1 MYSATRLVAAMNLRH
16 GDPVV
21 RVQRLALAVAM
32 MLSSSNVSPM
42 TTILASLLFAVL
54 AGWAR
59 AHVWT
64 RARKTLGWLDG
75 HISLL
80 VSSAQIVC
88 RDPIVGGAH
97 RATRLS
103 SESMSAEVHRLWAM
117 LACAFRTPCDNARS
131 RSRATGNRGAPWPGS

>member
-1 MYSATRLVAAMNLRH
+1 MYSPTRLVAAMNLRH

-32 MLSSSNVSPM
+32 MLSASNVSPV

-64 RARKTLGWLDG
+64 RARKTFSWLDG
-75 HISLL
+75 RASVL

-88 RDPIVGGAH
+88 RSPVFGGVH
-97 RATRLS
+97 RETRQS
-103 SESMSAEVHRLWAM
+103 SESMSADVHRLWAM
-117 LACAFRTPCDNARS
+117 LACASRTLALRTFALPRN
-131 RSRATGNRGAPWPGS
+131 G

>member
-1 MYSATRLVAAMNLRH
+1 MYSASSLVAAMNLRH

-64 RARKTLGWLDG
+64 RARKTLSWLDG
-75 HISLL
+75 RISVL
-80 VSSAQIVC
+80 VSSARIVC
-88 RDPIVGGAH
+88 RDPVFGGAL
-97 RATRLS
+97 REARLS
-103 SESMSAEVHRLWAM
+103 SESMSVDVHRLWAM
-117 LACAFRTPCDNARS
+117 LACASRTLS
-131 RSRATGNRGAPWPGS
+131 HFAPAQRVT

>member
-32 MLSSSNVSPM
+32 MLSSSNVSPV

-64 RARKTLGWLDG
+64 RARKTFSWPDG
-75 HISLL
+75 RTSVL

-88 RDPIVGGAH
+88 RSPVFGGAH
-97 RATRLS
+97 REPRQS
-103 SESMSAEVHRLWAM
+103 SESMSADVHRLWAM
-117 LACAFRTPCDNARS
+117 LACASRTL
-131 RSRATGNRGAPWPGS
+131 GHLAPAQRVT

>member
-32 MLSSSNVSPM
+32 MLSSSNVSPV

-64 RARKTLGWLDG
+64 RARKTLGW
-75 HISLL
+75 
-80 VSSAQIVC
+80 SAGTPLAPPCGQIGY
-88 RDPIVGGAH
+88 RDAVAGQD
-97 RATRLS
+97 
-103 SESMSAEVHRLWAM
+103 
-117 LACAFRTPCDNARS
+117 RTPPTAGKPMTDLRRLCAAICHRMPGDI
-131 RSRATGNRGAPWPGS
+131 APPQRVTLG